1 MKGETYFVEMIDRVW
16 ETTGNSGKAIENFA
30 GGFDRIEAKISQ
42 CMSLVTEHVLMAVR
56 SDLEQLTT
64 QAKGLKER
72 VASLEFENHVLRT
85 ENVLLRNAVN
95 NPPASMS
102 AMNGA
107 DAAPSRSRMKL

>member
-1 MKGETYFVEMIDRVW
+1 MKGESYFAEMIDRVW
-16 ETTGNSGKAIENFA
+16 ETAGNSGKAPENFA

-56 SDLEQLTT
+56 SDLDQLTSR
-64 QAKGLKER
+64 AKVLKER
-72 VASLEFENHVLRT
+72 AASLEYENHVLRT

-95 NPPASMS
+95 NPPPPMS

-107 DAAPSRSRMKL
+107 DIAPSRSRMKL